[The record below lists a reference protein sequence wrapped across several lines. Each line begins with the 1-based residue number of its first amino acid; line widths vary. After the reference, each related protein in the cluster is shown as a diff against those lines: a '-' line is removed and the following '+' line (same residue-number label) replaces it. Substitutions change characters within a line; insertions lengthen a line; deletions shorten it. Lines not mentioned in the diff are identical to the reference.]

1 LPKREDEYYPSR
13 KEGLKYCPKHKRHY
27 RADIGCQLC
36 GYEMTGEQKGDR
48 PQLERCSAC
57 GQVSLFLD
65 WTVNQQTCLNPAC
78 KGVFPAAR
86 AANTAVIGLA
96 ILGSTGSIGQQALE
110 VVASLPGR
118 FRVLA
123 LAAGNNRDLLARQVA
138 GWHPEMA
145 AFEGPDLPGNFRRA
159 SMDEMAA
166 HPGVDLVVV
175 ATSGKAGLSP
185 TLAALRAGKRVALA
199 NKEVLVMA
207 GEIVMRE
214 TRPGQLL
221 PVDSEHSALWQCL
234 VGEERENIARLVLT
248 ASGGPFLRLPP
259 GELARITPEQALA
272 HPTWRMGKKVTVD
285 SATLMNKGFEAIEA
299 RWLFGVPYEKIEV
312 LVHPQ
317 SVVHSLVE
325 FVDGSVK
332 AQIAPPDMRLPIQY
346 ALTYPQRLENRDL
359 PRLDWK
365 RLHSL
370 TFEPP
375 DLERFPCLKLALEA
389 GREGGTLPAVL
400 SAADEVAVELFLSR
414 RIPFSAIPR
423 LVEKALEGHRPV
435 THPSLE
441 QILEAD
447 KSGREKALE
456 VAE

>member
-1 LPKREDEYYPSR
+1 
-13 KEGLKYCPKHKRHY
+13 
-27 RADIGCQLC
+27 
-36 GYEMTGEQKGDR
+36 
-48 PQLERCSAC
+48 
-57 GQVSLFLD
+57 
-65 WTVNQQTCLNPAC
+65 
-78 KGVFPAAR
+78 
-86 AANTAVIGLA
+86 
-96 ILGSTGSIGQQALE
+96 
-110 VVASLPGR
+110 
-118 FRVLA
+118 
-123 LAAGNNRDLLARQVA
+123 
-138 GWHPEMA
+138 
-145 AFEGPDLPGNFRRA
+145 
-159 SMDEMAA
+159 
-166 HPGVDLVVV
+166 
-175 ATSGKAGLSP
+175 
-185 TLAALRAGKRVALA
+185 VALA

-207 GEIVMRE
+207 GEIIMRE
-214 TRPGQLL
+214 ARPGQLL

-234 VGEERENIARLVLT
+234 AGEEREKIARLVLT

-259 GELARITPEQALA
+259 EELARITPEQALA
-272 HPTWRMGKKVTVD
+272 HPTWRMGIKVTVD

-299 RWLFGVPYEKIEV
+299 RWLFGMPYEKIEV

-317 SVVHSLVE
+317 SLVHSLVE

-365 RLHSL
+365 RLNSL

-375 DLERFPCLKLALEA
+375 DMERFPCLRLALEA

-400 SAADEVAVELFLSR
+400 SAAEEVAVELFLSG
-414 RIPFSAIPR
+414 RIPFNAIPR

>member
-1 LPKREDEYYPSR
+1 MKNKPT
-13 KEGLKYCPKHKRHY
+13 H
-27 RADIGCQLC
+27 
-36 GYEMTGEQKGDR
+36 
-48 PQLERCSAC
+48 
-57 GQVSLFLD
+57 
-65 WTVNQQTCLNPAC
+65 
-78 KGVFPAAR
+78 
-86 AANTAVIGLA
+86 LA

-110 VVASLPGR
+110 VVASFPGR

-123 LAAGNNRDLLARQVA
+123 LAAGKNRDLLARQA
-138 GWHPEMA
+138 AQWQPEMVSLD
-145 AFEGPDLPGNFRRA
+145 GPDLPGNFRRA
-159 SMDEMAA
+159 SLEEIAA
-166 HPGVDLVVV
+166 YPAVDLVVV

-207 GEIVMRE
+207 GEVVMRE
-214 TRPGQLL
+214 ARPGQLL
-221 PVDSEHSALWQCL
+221 PIDSEHSALWQCL

-248 ASGGPFLRLPP
+248 ASGGPFLRLPLEELP
-259 GELARITPEQALA
+259 GITPEEALA

-285 SATLMNKGFEAIEA
+285 AATLMNKGFEAIEA
-299 RWLFGVPYEKIEV
+299 HWLFGIPYERIEV

-317 SVVHSLVE
+317 SLVQSLVE

-332 AQIAPPDMRLPIQY
+332 AQMAPPDMRLPIQY
-346 ALTYPQRLENRDL
+346 ALTYPQRLENPHL

-365 RLHSL
+365 RFSSL

-375 DLERFPCLKLALEA
+375 DFERFPCLRLALEA

-414 RIPFSAIPR
+414 RISFAAIPR
-423 LVEKALEGHRPV
+423 LVEKALEGHRPIP
-435 THPSLE
+435 HPSLE
-441 QILEAD
+441 EVLEAD

-456 VAE
+456 VARWTS

>member
-1 LPKREDEYYPSR
+1 MKDSEKP
-13 KEGLKYCPKHKRHY
+13 
-27 RADIGCQLC
+27 
-36 GYEMTGEQKGDR
+36 T
-48 PQLERCSAC
+48 
-57 GQVSLFLD
+57 
-65 WTVNQQTCLNPAC
+65 N
-78 KGVFPAAR
+78 
-86 AANTAVIGLA
+86 LA
-96 ILGSTGSIGQQALE
+96 LLGSTGSIGRQALE

-123 LAAGNNRDLLARQVA
+123 LAAGKNQDLLAQQVA
-138 GWHPEMA
+138 RWQPEMVA
-145 AFEGPDLPGNFRRA
+145 LEGPCLAGVFRRA
-159 SMDEMAA
+159 SLEEIAA
-166 HPGVDLVVV
+166 HPAVDLVVV

-214 TRPGQLL
+214 ARPGQLL

-248 ASGGPFLRLPP
+248 ASGGPFLRLPLE
-259 GELARITPEQALA
+259 ELARITPEQALA

-285 SATLMNKGFEAIEA
+285 AATLMNKGFEAIEA
-299 RWLFGVPYEKIEV
+299 HWLFGIPYERIEV

-317 SVVHSLVE
+317 SLVHSLVE

-346 ALTYPQRLENRDL
+346 ALTYPQRLENPHL

-365 RLHSL
+365 KFSSL
-370 TFEPP
+370 IFEPP
-375 DLERFPCLKLALEA
+375 NLEHFPCLKLALEA
-389 GREGGTLPAVL
+389 GRVGGTLPAVL
-400 SAADEVAVELFLSR
+400 SAADEVAVELFLCR
-414 RIPFSAIPR
+414 RILFDAIPR
-423 LVEKALEGHRPV
+423 LVEKALESHRPIP
-435 THPSLE
+435 HPSLE
-441 QILEAD
+441 QILDAD

-456 VAE
+456 AAGWIS